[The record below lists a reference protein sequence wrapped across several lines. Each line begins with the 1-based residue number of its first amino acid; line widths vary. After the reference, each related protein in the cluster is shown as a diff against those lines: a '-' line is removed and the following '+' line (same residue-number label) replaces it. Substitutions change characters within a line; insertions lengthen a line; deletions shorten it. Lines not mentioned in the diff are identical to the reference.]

1 MGELIDL
8 EIRRARKELKEYTNS
23 KGIAYEIYLTVVKYV
38 NEHLDEGYKKPVENL
53 TTETLLELVY
63 QGDRERFKATFQ
75 ELMHYWKLDIDMED
89 VQTQEGIFITFKTVG
104 DLCIYI
110 EKKVNKRSDK
120 EGK

>member
-23 KGIAYEIYLTVVKYV
+23 KGIAYEIYLTVVKYI

-75 ELMHYWKLDIDMED
+75 ELMHYWKLDVDMED
-89 VQTQEGIFITFKTVG
+89 VQSLEGIFTTFKTVG
-104 DLCIYI
+104 DLCIYL